1 MHLTDDPLS
10 RQSAPPVGGWFV
22 YLVRTRTGSLYTGIA
37 TDVERRLREH
47 CQAFSRAAK
56 YLRSRGPLRLAY
68 RALVGDRAL
77 ALRVEHRLKR
87 LAKHRKEQIVA
98 SQPEGGRLLE
108 LLALNGAL

>member
-1 MHLTDDPLS
+1 
-10 RQSAPPVGGWFV
+10 
-22 YLVRTRTGSLYTGIA
+22 
-37 TDVERRLREH
+37 
-47 CQAFSRAAK
+47 
-56 YLRSRGPLRLAY
+56 LRLAY